1 MAHSRN
7 VLKAPESQGNAALVS
22 DMLTGVGAVDDGEW
36 IDVLHYGP
44 FSIDLI
50 ISDTAVAQIR
60 GSNALTKPADTAHE
74 RQIDVD
80 ISASA
85 IIEVT
90 MPVRW
95 IKVRVS
101 GWTSGTI
108 DAFLVGKGF
117 D

>member
-1 MAHSRN
+1 MVTRTVIPS
-7 VLKAPESQGNAALVS
+7 LESQGNAAVVS
-22 DMLTGVGAVDDGEW
+22 QLLTAAGAVDDGEW

-44 FSIDLI
+44 FSLDIV
-50 ISDTAVAQIR
+50 ISATATAQIR
-60 GSNALTKPADTAHE
+60 GSNALTKPADTVHE

-80 ISASA
+80 VTASA
-85 IIEVT
+85 IVEVT

-95 IKVRVS
+95 LKVRVS
-101 GWTSGTI
+101 AWTSGTV